1 MMGDYQE
8 YAKAWLDSHQQRPDH
23 VEAAIE
29 MLQDVVDRLRAGVS
43 PEDLGLQVIRL
54 GRLMARRT

>member
-1 MMGDYQE
+1 MKDTAQ
-8 YAKAWLDSHQQRPDH
+8 AWLDSRQQRPDH

-29 MLQDVVDRLRAGVS
+29 MLQDVMNHLRAGVS
-43 PEDLGLQVIRL
+43 PEDLGLQVILL